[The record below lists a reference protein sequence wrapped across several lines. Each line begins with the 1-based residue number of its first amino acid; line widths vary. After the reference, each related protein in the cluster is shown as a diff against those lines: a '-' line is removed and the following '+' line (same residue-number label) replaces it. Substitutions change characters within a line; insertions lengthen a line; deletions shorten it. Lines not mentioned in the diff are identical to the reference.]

1 MKLDN
6 IKKRVN
12 AYKEISLEINYG
24 NLDELDLILSFW
36 ILLYRYRNNEKFLL
50 CLKYF
55 SKLGEI
61 IFDELDMEYMHIKDY
76 LKEKIEEIEDG
87 NIVFRDI
94 LFYINSHELDKCV
107 VDEKVQL
114 VLEIVKNTTQR
125 TCRIYY
131 NSNLI
136 KSESISY
143 FIKNYDWFLRQINI
157 NKFMKINSY
166 EIVCMEEKAKIK
178 FFNNREIRCYY
189 RENFI
194 QKFSRKLKNIQ
205 DKIAVVYGSRE
216 YTYKETNNMANKV
229 AAIICNSEKKYIGV
243 YSENDVSTVVA
254 ILAIL
259 KAGKCIVTINP
270 SYPEKRVKKIIND
283 LNMDTILCCDKIK
296 NKFLSSTI
304 DSNLLSVEN
313 IDYTEN
319 YSEICECVSKEEPC
333 YIIFTSG
340 TTGEPKGV
348 IISQENIM
356 LEIEWLIQYFSYNQ
370 FVKSLH
376 ILSYSFDFGLY
387 DFLSTLMCG
396 GTLFCI
402 DKNSMKN
409 FSSYID
415 FINNNEINN
424 INVTPSFFNI
434 ISSFGKCLPSLKY
447 VHLGG
452 EKVTYRHIEKFN
464 KVLNKECQIY
474 NGYGPCECTV
484 GCLIH
489 EVTKEER
496 EGEIVG
502 VASVPI
508 GKPTDESYIYILDSE
523 KNIVPINA
531 IGEIYVVGK
540 SVGMGYVNES
550 YNIRKFLEYDGKKA
564 FATGD
569 MAKWLTNGEVEFLN
583 RKDTQIKING
593 FRVELSEID
602 VVIEGIEAVEAAKTV
617 YNGKLITFV
626 VLRRKIPFSQV
637 RAEISKMLP
646 YYMIP
651 TKFVELE
658 AFPCLESGKIDVQ
671 KLEKMI

>member
-1 MKLDN
+1 M
-6 IKKRVN
+6 
-12 AYKEISLEINYG
+12 
-24 NLDELDLILSFW
+24 
-36 ILLYRYRNNEKFLL
+36 
-50 CLKYF
+50 
-55 SKLGEI
+55 
-61 IFDELDMEYMHIKDY
+61 
-76 LKEKIEEIEDG
+76 
-87 NIVFRDI
+87 
-94 LFYINSHELDKCV
+94 
-107 VDEKVQL
+107 
-114 VLEIVKNTTQR
+114 
-125 TCRIYY
+125 
-131 NSNLI
+131 I

-143 FIKNYDWFLRQINI
+143 FVQNYDWFLRQINI
-157 NKFMKINSY
+157 NKFMKISSY
-166 EIVCMEEKAKIK
+166 EIVCPKEKAKIK

-194 QKFSRKLKNIQ
+194 QKFSRKLKNLQ
-205 DKIAVVYGSRE
+205 DKIAVVSGSRE
-216 YTYKETNNMANKV
+216 YTYKEINNMANKV
-229 AAIICNSEKKYIGV
+229 ASIICNSETKYIGV
-243 YSENDVSTVVA
+243 YSENDVSTVAA

-270 SYPEKRVKKIIND
+270 SYPEKRVEKIIND
-283 LNMDTILCCDKIK
+283 LNMNTILCCDKIK

-304 DSNLLSVEN
+304 DNNLMSVEN

-340 TTGEPKGV
+340 TTGKPKGV

-387 DFLSTLMCG
+387 DILSTLMCG

-402 DKNSMKN
+402 DKNTMKN

-415 FINNNEINN
+415 FIYNNEINN

-434 ISSFGKCLPSLKY
+434 ISSFGKYLPSLKY

-452 EKVTYRHIEKFN
+452 EKVTYRHIEKYN

-496 EGEIVG
+496 AGEIVG
-502 VASVPI
+502 VSSVPI

-550 YNIRKFLEYDGKKA
+550 YNIRKFVEFDGKKA

-569 MAKWLTNGEVEFLN
+569 MAKWLPNGEVEFLN

-602 VVIEGIEAVEAAKTV
+602 VVIEEIEAVETAKTV

-626 VLRRKIPFSQV
+626 VLRRKISFSQV
-637 RAEISKMLP
+637 RVEISKMLP

-671 KLEKMI
+671 KLEEMI

>member
-1 MKLDN
+1 MN
-6 IKKRVN
+6 
-12 AYKEISLEINYG
+12 
-24 NLDELDLILSFW
+24 
-36 ILLYRYRNNEKFLL
+36 
-50 CLKYF
+50 
-55 SKLGEI
+55 
-61 IFDELDMEYMHIKDY
+61 
-76 LKEKIEEIEDG
+76 
-87 NIVFRDI
+87 
-94 LFYINSHELDKCV
+94 
-107 VDEKVQL
+107 
-114 VLEIVKNTTQR
+114 
-125 TCRIYY
+125 
-131 NSNLI
+131 
-136 KSESISY
+136 
-143 FIKNYDWFLRQINI
+143 
-157 NKFMKINSY
+157 
-166 EIVCMEEKAKIK
+166 
-178 FFNNREIRCYY
+178 
-189 RENFI
+189 
-194 QKFSRKLKNIQ
+194 
-205 DKIAVVYGSRE
+205 
-216 YTYKETNNMANKV
+216 
-229 AAIICNSEKKYIGV
+229 
-243 YSENDVSTVVA
+243 
-254 ILAIL
+254 
-259 KAGKCIVTINP
+259 
-270 SYPEKRVKKIIND
+270 
-283 LNMDTILCCDKIK
+283 TILCCDKIK

-304 DSNLLSVEN
+304 DNNLMSVEN

-370 FVKSLH
+370 FVKSLN

-387 DFLSTLMCG
+387 DILSTLMCG

-402 DKNSMKN
+402 DKNTMKN

-415 FINNNEINN
+415 FIYNNEINN

-434 ISSFGKCLPSLKY
+434 ISSFGKYLPSLKY

-452 EKVTYRHIEKFN
+452 EKVTYRHIEKYN

-496 EGEIVG
+496 AGEIVG
-502 VASVPI
+502 VSSVPI

-550 YNIRKFLEYDGKKA
+550 YNIRKFVEFDGKKA

-569 MAKWLTNGEVEFLN
+569 MAKWLPNGEVEFLN

-602 VVIEGIEAVEAAKTV
+602 VVIEEIEAVETAKTV
-617 YNGKLITFV
+617 YHGKLITFV
-626 VLRRKIPFSQV
+626 VLRRKISFSQV
-637 RAEISKMLP
+637 RVEISKMLP

-671 KLEKMI
+671 KLEEMI